1 MEDDGV
7 LVDLNALTSL
17 ESGRLLLLG
26 NEAIVRGALEGGVK
40 VATAYPGTPSSEI
53 VDTFYKI
60 AEETGVYVEYS
71 VNEKVALEVA
81 AGAAVSGVR
90 ALCAMKHV
98 GLNVASDTFITLAYT
113 GVRAGLILVTA
124 DDPSCWSSQNEQ
136 DNRYYARLANV
147 PMFEPSNSQEAKDMA
162 HSALKLSEELE
173 LPVIL
178 RTTTRVSHTLA
189 PVTLG
194 PLRKSVVK
202 GDFVKDARRFVMVPS
217 NALVRHDVLLDKMK
231 GAEEVSESSEYNR
244 VFGEGGEVGVI
255 TSGAAFNY
263 AVEAVDKLGVK
274 ASILKLGLT
283 HPLPSKK
290 ILEFLQGFDRIL
302 VVEELEPILE
312 NDVRSIGF
320 ASEKKPKI
328 YGKLTGHFPRS
339 REYSTEVV
347 YRGIAASLGLTPPS
361 DTERRASTLLSP
373 PPRPPILCPGCPHR
387 ASLYAAKTTLGKEVP
402 YCTDI
407 GCYALGVQPP
417 LEVGDI
423 LICMGASLGA
433 ASGISHVQGSPAVA
447 IVGDSTFFH
456 AAVPALINA
465 VYNNHRIIVIVLDNL
480 TTAMTGFQPHP
491 GVEPARGRRIMIED
505 VARGCGVQYVKV
517 VDPMN
522 LLEARKT
529 LKEAASFEGPSV
541 IVMRHACSVDE
552 KRRGVFYHP
561 YVISKEKCNKCL
573 ACVKALGCPAIHL
586 SNGELR
592 IDEVLCSGCGF
603 CVQIC
608 PMKAIEPSR

>member
-1 MEDDGV
+1 M
-7 LVDLNALTSL
+7 DLNALASL

-26 NEAIVRGALEGGVK
+26 NEAIVRGALEAGVK

-53 VDTFYKI
+53 VDTFHRI
-60 AEETGVYVEYS
+60 AEKTGVYVEYS

-90 ALCAMKHV
+90 ALCSMKHV
-98 GLNVASDTFITLAYT
+98 GLNVASDAFITLAYT
-113 GVRAGLILVTA
+113 GVRGGLLVVTA

-147 PMFEPSNSQEAKDMA
+147 PMFEPSNSQEAKDMTR
-162 HSALKLSEELE
+162 SALKLSEELE
-173 LPVIL
+173 LPIIL

-194 PLRKSVVK
+194 PLEKSVVK
-202 GDFVKDARRFVMVPS
+202 GVFIKDAHRFVMVPS
-217 NALVRHDVLLDKMK
+217 NALVRHDVLLEKMK
-231 GAEEVSESSEYNR
+231 RAEEVSENSEYNR
-244 VFGEGGEVGVI
+244 VVGDGKEVGVI
-255 TSGAAFNY
+255 ASGAAFNY
-263 AVEAVDKLGVK
+263 AVEALDKLGVK

-283 HPLPSKK
+283 YPLPSKK
-290 ILEFLQGFDRIL
+290 ILNFLQGFDKVL
-302 VVEELEPILE
+302 VMEELEPILE

-320 ASEKKPKI
+320 ALEKRPKI

-339 REYSTEVV
+339 KEYSIDVV
-347 YRGIAASLGLTPPS
+347 YRGVAASLGLTPPL
-361 DTERRASTLLSP
+361 DAKRQGLTPPPT

-387 ASLYAAKTTLGKEVP
+387 ASLYAAKTTLGKEVA

-433 ASGISHVQGSPAVA
+433 ASGISHVQGSSAVA

-456 AAVPALINA
+456 ASIPALVNA
-465 VYNNHRIIVIVLDNL
+465 VYNNHRIIVLVLDNL

-491 GVEPARGRRIMIED
+491 GVESTRGSRVMIED
-505 VARGCGVQYVKV
+505 VARGCGVKYVKV
-517 VDPMN
+517 IDPMN
-522 LLEARKT
+522 LWEARKT
-529 LKEAASFEGPSV
+529 LKEAASFEGPSL
-541 IVMRHACSVDE
+541 IVMRRACSVDE
-552 KRRGVFYHP
+552 RRRGVHNPP
-561 YVISKEKCNKCL
+561 YVISREKCNKCL
-573 ACVKALGCPAIHL
+573 ACLKALGCPAFYL
-586 SNGELR
+586 SEGELK

-603 CVQIC
+603 CVHIC
-608 PMKAIEPSR
+608 PTKAIEPSPGEIYG

>member
-1 MEDDGV
+1 M
-7 LVDLNALTSL
+7 VDLNALASL
-17 ESGRLLLLG
+17 ESGKLLLLG
-26 NEAIVRGALEGGVK
+26 NEAIVRGALEAGVK
-40 VATAYPGTPSSEI
+40 VVTAYPGTPSSEV
-53 VDTFYKI
+53 VDTFYRI
-60 AEETGVYVEYS
+60 AEKTGVYVEYS

-90 ALCAMKHV
+90 ALCSMKHV
-98 GLNVASDTFITLAYT
+98 GLNVASDAFITLAYT
-113 GVRAGLILVTA
+113 GVRGGFLVVTA

-136 DNRYYARLANV
+136 DNRYYARLANI
-147 PMFEPSNSQEAKDMA
+147 PMFEPSNSQEAKDMTC
-162 HSALKLSEELE
+162 SALKLSEELE

-194 PLRKSVVK
+194 PLEKSAVK
-202 GDFVKDARRFVMVPS
+202 GVFIKDARRFVMVPS

-231 GAEEVSESSEYNR
+231 KAEEVSEGSEYNR
-244 VFGEGGEVGVI
+244 VFGEGEEIGVI
-255 TSGAAFNY
+255 ASGAAFNY

-283 HPLPSKK
+283 HPLPSGK
-290 ILEFLQGFDRIL
+290 ILNFLQGFDKVL

-320 ASEKKPKI
+320 ALEKRPKI

-339 REYSTEVV
+339 KEYSIEVV
-347 YRGIAASLGLTPPS
+347 YHGVAASLGLAPPLEAKRQ
-361 DTERRASTLLSP
+361 DSTLP
-373 PPRPPILCPGCPHR
+373 PTPPRPPILCPGCPHR
-387 ASLYAAKTTLGKEVP
+387 ASLYAAKTTLGKEMA

-423 LICMGASLGA
+423 LICMGASLGV
-433 ASGISHVQGSPAVA
+433 ASGISHALGSSTVA

-456 AAVPALINA
+456 ASIPALINA

-491 GVEPARGRRIMIED
+491 GVEPTRGHRVMIED
-505 VARGCGVQYVKV
+505 VAQGCGVKYVKV
-517 VDPMN
+517 LDPMN
-522 LLEARKT
+522 LMEARKA
-529 LKEAASFEGPSV
+529 LKEAALFEGPSV
-541 IVMRHACSVDE
+541 IVMRRACSVDE
-552 KRRGVFYHP
+552 RRKGVYSPP

-573 ACVKALGCPAIHL
+573 ACVKVLGCPAFHL
-586 SNGELR
+586 SDGELK
-592 IDEVLCSGCGF
+592 IDEVLCSGCGL
-603 CVQIC
+603 CVYIC
-608 PMKAIEPSR
+608 PVKAVEPSR